1 METFALIAVLSII
14 FLIILLGEQM
24 KIKKEIRKLK
34 KLVNHLKNKIK

>member
-24 KIKKEIRKLK
+24 KLKKEIRKLK